1 MPQKK
6 RGQTPV
12 EEAVARIL
20 NALDVPEKTEEIP
33 LLQAL
38 GRVAAGDVSAR
49 VAQPPFDRSALD
61 GYALRAAD
69 IAAAGPE
76 TPVTLPVSRYLC
88 AGSDPGGPLAPGT
101 AARIMTGAPVPAGAD
116 CVLRQEDT
124 ESNGQTVTFHAPVE
138 ARANVCFAGEDIAP
152 GKCLV
157 PAGTRL
163 NEVSLGLLAGQGV
176 QTVTVYAKPGTPAL
190 AAGKDGHVLLCLSG
204 NPFASFATF
213 ELLARPALAKLQGA
227 DPAPVRVR
235 AALANGFG
243 KPSPLRRFVRATLMG
258 GVVTL
263 PKGGHFSGGIG
274 ALAGCNC
281 LVDVPAGSRALNAG
295 NEVEVILL

>member
-1 MPQKK
+1 MPQKR

-38 GRVAAGDVSAR
+38 GRVAAGDVCAQ

-116 CVLRQEDT
+116 CVLR
-124 ESNGQTVTFHAPVE
+124 
-138 ARANVCFAGEDIAP
+138 
-152 GKCLV
+152 
-157 PAGTRL
+157 
-163 NEVSLGLLAGQGV
+163 
-176 QTVTVYAKPGTPAL
+176 
-190 AAGKDGHVLLCLSG
+190 
-204 NPFASFATF
+204 
-213 ELLARPALAKLQGA
+213 
-227 DPAPVRVR
+227 
-235 AALANGFG
+235 
-243 KPSPLRRFVRATLMG
+243 
-258 GVVTL
+258 
-263 PKGGHFSGGIG
+263 
-274 ALAGCNC
+274 
-281 LVDVPAGSRALNAG
+281 
-295 NEVEVILL
+295 

>member
-38 GRVAAGDVSAR
+38 GRVAAGDVCAR

-157 PAGTRL
+157 PAGTR
-163 NEVSLGLLAGQGV
+163 
-176 QTVTVYAKPGTPAL
+176 
-190 AAGKDGHVLLCLSG
+190 
-204 NPFASFATF
+204 
-213 ELLARPALAKLQGA
+213 
-227 DPAPVRVR
+227 
-235 AALANGFG
+235 
-243 KPSPLRRFVRATLMG
+243 
-258 GVVTL
+258 
-263 PKGGHFSGGIG
+263 
-274 ALAGCNC
+274 
-281 LVDVPAGSRALNAG
+281 ALNAG
-295 NEVEVILL
+295 DEVEVILL